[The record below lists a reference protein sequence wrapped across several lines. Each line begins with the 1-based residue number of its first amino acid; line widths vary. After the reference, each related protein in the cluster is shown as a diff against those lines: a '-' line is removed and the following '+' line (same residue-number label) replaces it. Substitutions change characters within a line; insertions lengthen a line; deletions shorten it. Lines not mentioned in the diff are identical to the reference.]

1 MGLLSSL
8 GGAFLAGRENMRNE
22 RALKKRI
29 DENEDL
35 FRLRYNED
43 ATKRADVMAA
53 LGMTE
58 ERIRERNREAAGV
71 SAVMGGGPSSSA
83 AVREANA
90 RALSD
95 VASSVAV
102 NAERR
107 KDSVEDRYLGRKD
120 DLEDELSRMR
130 SRKASSLASAAKSA
144 GGLLNEASSAL
155 GIPGV
160 L

>member
-22 RALKKRI
+22 RALKRRM

-35 FRLRYNED
+35 YRLRYNED
-43 ATKRADVMAA
+43 ATKRADVMSA

-71 SAVMGGGPSSSA
+71 SAVMGGDPSSSA

-95 VASSVAV
+95 VASSAVV

-107 KDSVEDRYLGRKD
+107 KDAVEDRYLDRKD
-120 DLEDELSRMR
+120 YLEGELSKMR
-130 SRKASSLASAAKSA
+130 GRRSASIASAAKSA